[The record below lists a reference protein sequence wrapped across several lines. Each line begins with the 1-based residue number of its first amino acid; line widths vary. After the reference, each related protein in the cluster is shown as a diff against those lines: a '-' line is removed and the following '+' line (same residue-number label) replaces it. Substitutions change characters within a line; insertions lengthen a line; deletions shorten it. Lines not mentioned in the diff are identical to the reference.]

1 MLVKNLPAN
10 AGYAKYM
17 SLTQAFDSLGQED
30 SLEKEM
36 AIHSSI
42 FAWKTP
48 WAEEPGGLTSMES
61 QRDITEHHQQ
71 HHKG

>member
-10 AGYAKYM
+10 AGHAKYM

-30 SLEKEM
+30 PLEKEM

-42 FAWKTP
+42 LAWKTP
-48 WAEEPGGLTSMES
+48 WAEEPGGLASMES
-61 QRDITEHHQQ
+61 QRDTTEHRQQ